1 MLDHLTVKVRD
12 ADKSKA
18 FYVAALKPLGYSLKM
33 EYPGGAGLGA
43 EHPDLWLAA
52 DPDGVRPMH
61 FALTAKE
68 RAAVHAFHEAAIRA
82 GAQDN
87 GAPGPRPDY
96 GPSYY
101 AAFVLDPDGHNV
113 EVVCHAP
120 ERAGGGARGARRK
133 TAAKKTA
140 RKTAKK
146 TARKAGGRRASTR
159 R

>member
-12 ADKSKA
+12 ADQSKA
-18 FYVAALKPLGYSLKM
+18 FYVAALGPLGYRVKM

-52 DPDGVRPMH
+52 DPADVRPMH
-61 FALTAKE
+61 FAFTAKDR
-68 RAAVHAFHEAAIRA
+68 RAVNAFYEAAIAA
-82 GAQDN
+82 GGKDN

-101 AAFVLDPDGHNV
+101 AAFVFDPDGHNL

-120 ERAGGGARGARRK
+120 ERAGGARAKKRP
-133 TAAKKTA
+133 AAGKKTA
-140 RKTAKK
+140 RKTARKA
-146 TARKAGGRRASTR
+146 ARKRRAAGSR
-159 R
+159 RR

>member
-43 EHPDLWLAA
+43 GHPDLWLAA
-52 DPDGVRPMH
+52 DPDNVRPMH
-61 FALTAKE
+61 FAFVAKE
-68 RAAVHAFHEAAIRA
+68 RGAVHAFYEAAIRA

-113 EVVCHAP
+113 EAVCHKPA
-120 ERAGGGARGARRK
+120 
-133 TAAKKTA
+133 
-140 RKTAKK
+140 
-146 TARKAGGRRASTR
+146 
-159 R
+159 